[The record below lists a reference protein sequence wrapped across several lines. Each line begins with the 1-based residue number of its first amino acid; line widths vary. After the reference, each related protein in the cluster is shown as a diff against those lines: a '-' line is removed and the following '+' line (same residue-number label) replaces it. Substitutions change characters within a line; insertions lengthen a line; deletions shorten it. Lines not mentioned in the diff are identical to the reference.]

1 LATCFD
7 HSKRARPCFRH
18 TKGEPYPAAQVQQRL
33 ELCAVEREQQLRGT
47 VKAEKKSVP
56 TQDQARVF
64 DLYKPR
70 TRSHLSTMHASVKSD
85 SMDTRMPPNESS
97 SPRQR
102 EMVTTSPSL
111 YSPSNDAIFLE
122 PFEDGLTPLIREI
135 KAGSV
140 ENVVALIE
148 SGTSIVE
155 AGGFSFARVPLFYV
169 AAGDHVEI
177 VRMLIRHSAY
187 MGYFESP
194 LKEAVRRGHWDLVKL
209 LVEGGANFHLDMV
222 QHVKDGQESE

>member
-1 LATCFD
+1 
-7 HSKRARPCFRH
+7 
-18 TKGEPYPAAQVQQRL
+18 
-33 ELCAVEREQQLRGT
+33 
-47 VKAEKKSVP
+47 
-56 TQDQARVF
+56 
-64 DLYKPR
+64 
-70 TRSHLSTMHASVKSD
+70 
-85 SMDTRMPPNESS
+85 
-97 SPRQR
+97 
-102 EMVTTSPSL
+102 MVTTSPSL

-209 LVEGGANFHLDMV
+209 LVEGGANFHLDMTRLFECTWIGRSRELNAV
-222 QHVKDGQESE
+222 LAEGVDPNLRNMSGETALFCATEEGHLAVMKALLEYGADINENNTYW